1 MAFETVPLFAF
12 NRGLISKLG
21 LARTDIERTRLS
33 ASVKK
38 NWMPRVL
45 GSMMLRPGWEYK
57 SATYNNSF
65 AVHFPFIYSATDMA
79 VLELTNQKMR
89 IRVNEQIISR
99 PAVATAVSNGDFAS
113 ATNWTDIDDAG
124 ATSTITGG
132 NLELVGTR
140 YSAAGRRQ
148 QISVAGGDQNVEH
161 AMRIVVERGPVT
173 FRCGSTSGGAEYIR
187 ETTLGTGVHS
197 LAFTPTGANVYIQF
211 TATGA
216 SKKIV
221 DTVQF
226 EAAGNIEIPT
236 PWLQADLRNIQID
249 QSADVIYV
257 ACGGY
262 QQRKIERR
270 GTKSWSIVLYQPT
283 DGPFRVENTTTTT
296 ISSSAT
302 SGEITLTSSKPVFRS
317 GHVGALFKLTS
328 TTQTV
333 TETFTGDNQFSGHI
347 KVTGLDS
354 GPGTRNFTFSIT
366 GTWTGTISLQR
377 SVGEPGAW
385 TDVPGATYTTSGSYS
400 YNDQLDNQII
410 YYRLGI
416 KTGNY
421 GSGTASI
428 SINGAAGSV
437 TGFVRITGFT
447 NESSVSATVLKE
459 LGAAGATELWSE
471 GEWSDFRGYPTGVIL
486 HDGRLWW
493 GGKGKVWGSV
503 SDAYESHDSDTEGD
517 SAPINRSIGSGP
529 VETISW
535 LLSLGRLIIG
545 GFMAEWSARSS
556 SLDEPLTKT
565 NFSYKSPSTQGSV
578 AGVPA
583 LKIDDRGMF
592 VQKSG
597 MKLYELKYKVEPED
611 YTTDEGDLMAL
622 VPDIGRPGIV
632 RIAAQRQ
639 PDTRIHCVRSDG
651 TAAVLVKDPAENV
664 LCWLEIETSGL
675 IEDVVVLPGS
685 IEDSVYY
692 SVKRTVNGN
701 DVRYYEKWAM
711 EEDCRGGDLNKQADS
726 FLVYDGVATAT
737 ITGLGHLEGC
747 SVIAWGDGIDFSPIN
762 ETTGIQTTFTV
773 SSGQIVLPSAVSKA
787 VVGLPYLAQFQ
798 SAKLAYAAQQ
808 GTALNQKKK
817 IDQFGLVLADTHC
830 QGVRIGKNLTK
841 TYPLPRVTKGEIIDQ
856 NTIFDELDLDM
867 MEFDGTWDT
876 DSRFCLVAH
885 APRPC
890 TVLAATIAVSTN
902 EKPARAFG

>member
-79 VLELTNQKMR
+79 VLEMTNQKMR
-89 IRVNEQIISR
+89 IRVNEQVINR

-113 ATNWTDIDDAG
+113 AANWTDIDDAG

-161 AMRIVVERGPVT
+161 ALRIVVERGPVT

-221 DTVQF
+221 DSVQF

-236 PWLQADLRNIQID
+236 PWLQADLRNMQID
-249 QSADVIYV
+249 QSADVVYV
-257 ACGGY
+257 SCGGY
-262 QQRKIERR
+262 APRKIERR
-270 GTKSWSIVLYQPT
+270 GTKSWSIVLFQPI
-283 DGPFRVENTTTTT
+283 DGPFRTENMTTTT

-302 SGEITLTSSKPVFRS
+302 SGDVTLTSSKPVFRS
-317 GHVGALFKLTS
+317 SQIGALFKLTS
-328 TTQTV
+328 TTQAV
-333 TETFTGDNQFSGHI
+333 ESSFTAGNQFSGHI
-347 KVTGLDS
+347 RVIGVGS
-354 GPGTRNFTFSIT
+354 TRNFTFTVT
-366 GTWTGTISLQR
+366 GTWTGTVTLQR

-385 TDVPGATYTTSGSYS
+385 TDVANYTVNQNRGFG
-400 YNDQLDNQII
+400 DGLDNQII

-416 KTGNY
+416 KSGNY
-421 GSGTASI
+421 GSGTADI
-428 SINGAAGSV
+428 TILGDAGSI

-447 NESSVSATVLKE
+447 NESSVSATVLRD
-459 LGAAGATELWSE
+459 LGATGATERWSE
-471 GEWSDFRGYPTGVIL
+471 GEWSDFRGYPTGVAL

-517 SAPINRSIGSGP
+517 SAPLNRSVGTGP
-529 VETISW
+529 IEIISW

-545 GFMAEWSARSS
+545 GYMAEWSVRSS

-565 NFSYKSPSTQGSV
+565 NFSSKSPSTQGSV

-583 LKIDDRGMF
+583 LKIDDRGLF

-597 MKLYELKYKVEPED
+597 VKLYELKSSIDTED

-622 VPDIGRPGIV
+622 VPDIGKPGIV

-639 PDTRIHCVRSDG
+639 PDTRIHCIRADG
-651 TAAVLVKDPAENV
+651 TAAILVRDPAEKV
-664 LCWLEIETSGL
+664 LCWLEVETSGL

-692 SVKRTVNGN
+692 SIKRTVNGN

-726 FLVYDGVATAT
+726 FVVYNGASTAT

-747 SVIAWGDGIDFSPIN
+747 SVIVWGDGTDFSPID
-762 ETTGIQTTFTV
+762 ETTGIQATFTV
-773 SSGQIVLPSAVSKA
+773 SGGQIVLPEAVSKA

-830 QGVRIGKNLTK
+830 QGVRVGKNLTK
-841 TYPLPRVTKGEIIDQ
+841 TYPLPRVIKGETIDQ